1 MFINGSGCEDRTSTG
16 PFPAAP
22 IPFFWG
28 GTFWLSAIIVCSR
41 AFVSPCSSE
50 EPGEPTKITF
60 RQLIETPAVDDGL
73 KRIGVAV
80 KEENMDRLAGLEAK
94 KRAAS
99 EQRLE
104 GDVRRGRGSMDA
116 RPRSPSLFRACHQH
130 RC

>member
-1 MFINGSGCEDRTSTG
+1 MFINGWAREGRTSTE

-22 IPFFWG
+22 IPFAG
-28 GTFWLSAIIVCSR
+28 AFWLSAIIVRSR

-60 RQLIETPAVDDGL
+60 RQLIETPAVNDGL

-80 KEENMDRLAGLEAK
+80 NEENMDRLAGLVAK

-99 EQRLE
+99 EQRPE

-116 RPRSPSLFRACHQH
+116 RPRSPSLFRACYQH